1 MTMEADVK
9 TFWEKDAA
17 EHMGFAYQYGK
28 NPDVR
33 YPMYEVRRDL
43 VFQTLDAMPKGRIL
57 DAGCGAAHVLE
68 ECLER
73 GWDGYGFDFADGMI
87 DLAKKCLT
95 AHGHDPER
103 VRIGLMS
110 DMSHYATESFDV
122 VLLLG
127 VSQYLMEEDDA
138 AIWSGIHR
146 ILKPNG
152 IVVIDFVNAL
162 FDLTTFNK
170 FTVKFAA
177 NEVLPLFF
185 PQERVAELEERISKL
200 VTYPN
205 KPDTSGLYSTRRDHV
220 RKRTENPLT
229 LVERMRTHKFEIA
242 DNRFFRFHAV
252 PPLLFE
258 SDPDLEKVA
267 IEKEG
272 LLAHHWIGN
281 FIASAFLTTLRKA

>member
-17 EHMGFAYQYGK
+17 EHMDFAYQYGK

-43 VFQTLDAMPKGRIL
+43 VFHSMDAMVKGTVL
-57 DAGCGAAHVLE
+57 DAGCGGAHMLQD
-68 ECLER
+68 CLKR
-73 GWDGYGFDFADGMI
+73 GWDGFGFDFSDGMI
-87 DLAKKCLT
+87 ALAKKNMIS
-95 AHGHDPER
+95 AGYEPER
-103 VRIGLMS
+103 VRIGLMN
-110 DMSHYATESFDV
+110 DVSHYSNESFDV

-127 VSQYLMEEDDA
+127 VSQYLMEEDDNA
-138 AIWSGIHR
+138 TWSGIHR
-146 ILKPNG
+146 ILKPG
-152 IVVIDFVNAL
+152 GTIIIDFVNSL

-170 FTVKFAA
+170 FTVKFLA

-185 PQERVAELEERISKL
+185 PQERVPELEGLISNL

-205 KPDTSGLYSTRRDHV
+205 KPDTTGLYSTRRDHV

-229 LVERMRTHKFEIA
+229 VTERMRTHKFKVV

-258 SDPDLEKVA
+258 SYPNLEKVA

-272 LLAHHWIGN
+272 VLAHHWIGN
-281 FIASAFLTTLRKA
+281 FIASAFLISLQKA